1 MDGLIPTIAWLDASQ
16 AGLVTRIAELAGLRI
31 VAAGGP
37 RRGAAKGRSPG
48 GEPPLIEGAAGFDDL
63 RHAAATIDAR
73 LLLAA
78 TSEPSEPGR
87 TNHDHALD
95 AEILK
100 QCRGRSLLVVSL
112 EPAPGSV
119 VGLASARGGSA
130 GAGPDAARF
139 VPLLA
144 HARSWANTSDAL
156 ANFGAIR
163 TVSIAARCAPGEG
176 TLGGRLFDAM
186 HLLHQLLGAPEQID
200 AAVVAGDAVQGLRPA
215 PAETVAGLRGDLTAN
230 LRFAGG
236 RAASLSLSD
245 RAGPWFRAGAVLGE
259 GGSIRFTESGFE
271 YLSVDGTLVDESP
284 ARPKPGSRKKAPE
297 PATAASAIA
306 EQISRGV
313 DPHTPPPEPYDLAAV
328 LAMCEAAVLSA
339 RTGQPESPETILR
352 MAGA

>member
-16 AGLVTRIAELAGLRI
+16 AGLVARVAELAGLRI

-48 GEPPLIEGAAGFDDL
+48 GEPAVIEGATGFDDL
-63 RHAAATIDAR
+63 RHATATIDAR

-78 TSEPSEPGR
+78 TSDPSEPGR

-100 QCRGRSLLVVSL
+100 QCRGRSVLVVSL

-119 VGLASARGGSA
+119 VGLTSARGPT
-130 GAGPDAARF
+130 GAGPEAARF

-186 HLLHQLLGAPEQID
+186 HLLHQLLGTPEQID

-271 YLSVDGTLVDESP
+271 HLSIDGALVDESP
-284 ARPKPGSRKKAPE
+284 ARPKAGSRKKPAE
-297 PATAASAIA
+297 PVTAAGAIA
-306 EQISRGV
+306 EQIVRGI
-313 DPHTPPPEPYDLAAV
+313 DPHAPPPEPYDLAAV

-352 MAGA
+352 MAGV

>member
-1 MDGLIPTIAWLDASQ
+1 MDGLTPTIAWLDASQ
-16 AGLVTRIAELAGLRI
+16 AGLVARVAELAGLRI

-48 GEPPLIEGAAGFDDL
+48 GEPALIEGATGFDDL
-63 RHAAATIDAR
+63 RHATATIDAK

-119 VGLASARGGSA
+119 VELASSRA
-130 GAGPDAARF
+130 GAGSDGARF

-186 HLLHQLLGAPEQID
+186 HLLHQLLGTPEQID

-271 YLSVDGTLVDESP
+271 HLSVDGTLVDESP
-284 ARPKPGSRKKAPE
+284 AKPKPGSRKKATE
-297 PATAASAIA
+297 PVTAAGAIA
-306 EQISRGV
+306 EQIRRGL
-313 DPHTPPPEPYDLAAV
+313 DPHTPAPEPYNLAGV